1 MTLIEAVICGIVQG
15 AAEFL
20 PISSSG
26 HLSLLH
32 SLFGIADPEACLT
45 FDIMLHLATL
55 AAVVCV
61 YSKDVFSL
69 IGAFFTMLGKLFSGR
84 ARELSGTE
92 RFALYIIFATVPLA
106 FAFFIKDGALGVAA
120 NPRAIGILLI
130 INGLVRL
137 LGDRLGRGKR
147 RAEELGAGRA
157 FAVGAFQLAAVV
169 PGLSRS
175 GMTITGGLLC
185 GLERTQAV
193 RFSFIMSLPAI
204 IGANII
210 SAVDTLK
217 TPVETSQLG
226 IYAAGMIC
234 AAVTGFFALKLIDFI
249 AKKDRFSYFSIYCFA
264 VGLAAAILG

>member
-1 MTLIEAVICGIVQG
+1 M
-15 AAEFL
+15 
-20 PISSSG
+20 
-26 HLSLLH
+26 
-32 SLFGIADPEACLT
+32 
-45 FDIMLHLATL
+45 
-55 AAVVCV
+55 
-61 YSKDVFSL
+61 
-69 IGAFFTMLGKLFSGR
+69 
-84 ARELSGTE
+84 
-92 RFALYIIFATVPLA
+92 
-106 FAFFIKDGALGVAA
+106 GVAA

-130 INGLVRL
+130 INGLVLL

>member
-130 INGLVRL
+130 INGLVLL

-175 GMTITGGLLC
+175 GMTITGGLL
-185 GLERTQAV
+185 
-193 RFSFIMSLPAI
+193 
-204 IGANII
+204 
-210 SAVDTLK
+210 
-217 TPVETSQLG
+217 
-226 IYAAGMIC
+226 
-234 AAVTGFFALKLIDFI
+234 
-249 AKKDRFSYFSIYCFA
+249 
-264 VGLAAAILG
+264 